1 MANQFKN
8 FKEHP
13 PAEVFAYLAPRVK
26 KLDEVLGQGSHMLIG
41 AYVRDYYLLKAKL
54 GAYRSTQDIDFSVAA
69 AARGDFLQRLER
81 IGKQSGVGPGQSSS
95 QDKSVL
101 CRVMEGGI
109 DVDILPFGELAP
121 NGIFEVGE
129 RSWDV
134 TGHLESFRVAELWEL
149 DSDAVVKIPPLHC
162 MLGLKIIAW
171 DTRHEMYFD
180 KDAED
185 FHKLLEAGVRIVGE
199 IIFDSEEGQ
208 YCLEKWD
215 YDTQKASVGL
225 LAGQLKEDFK
235 GASLGRCLDVLNDK
249 GKASE
254 FLRAAENRGLLS
266 GKVSE
271 TEYRERFECFLKA
284 FLAD

>member
-1 MANQFKN
+1 
-8 FKEHP
+8 
-13 PAEVFAYLAPRVK
+13 
-26 KLDEVLGQGSHMLIG
+26 
-41 AYVRDYYLLKAKL
+41 
-54 GAYRSTQDIDFSVAA
+54 
-69 AARGDFLQRLER
+69 
-81 IGKQSGVGPGQSSS
+81 
-95 QDKSVL
+95 
-101 CRVMEGGI
+101 
-109 DVDILPFGELAP
+109 
-121 NGIFEVGE
+121 
-129 RSWDV
+129 
-134 TGHLESFRVAELWEL
+134 
-149 DSDAVVKIPPLHC
+149 
-162 MLGLKIIAW
+162 
-171 DTRHEMYFD
+171 MYFD

-185 FHKLLEAGVRIVGE
+185 FHKLLEAGVRIVEE

-208 YCLEKWD
+208 YCLERWD
-215 YDTQKASVGL
+215 YDDQKASVGL

>member
-1 MANQFKN
+1 MTSIF
-8 FKEHP
+8 FP
-13 PAEVFAYLAPRVK
+13 
-26 KLDEVLGQGSHMLIG
+26 S
-41 AYVRDYYLLKAKL
+41 
-54 GAYRSTQDIDFSVAA
+54 
-69 AARGDFLQRLER
+69 
-81 IGKQSGVGPGQSSS
+81 
-95 QDKSVL
+95 
-101 CRVMEGGI
+101 
-109 DVDILPFGELAP
+109 GELAP
-121 NGIFEVGE
+121 NGIFKVGE

-134 TGHLESFRVAELWEL
+134 TGHLESFRVAEPWEL

-215 YDTQKASVGL
+215 YDDQKASVGL
-225 LAGQLKEDFK
+225 LAGQLKEDFI
-235 GASLGRCLDVLNDK
+235 GASLDRCLDVLNDK

-266 GKVSE
+266 GKVFKA
-271 TEYRERFECFLKA
+271 EYRERFECFREA

>member
-26 KLDEVLGQGSHMLIG
+26 KLDEVLGQGSYMLIG
-41 AYVRDYYLLKAKL
+41 AYVRDYYLLKAEL

-81 IGKQSGVGPGQSSS
+81 IGKQSGVGPSQSSS

-225 LAGQLKEDFK
+225 LAGQLKEDFI
-235 GASLGRCLDVLNDK
+235 GASLDRCLDVLNDK